1 MTLFRKKERLTGEI
15 RINRHFS
22 EGNFFLSY
30 PFRVGFS
37 IVPKSEIPVKVLI
50 GVPKKRFK
58 HATDR
63 NRIKRLFR
71 EVYRL
76 NKETLFAVLEEK
88 DFSINLSVNYI
99 SSDIFSYET
108 MQRKWQEAIERLTIK
123 ILPPTPNPLKG
134 AFR

>member
-1 MTLFRKKERLTGEI
+1 MQTKFTFRKKERLTGEI
-15 RINRHFS
+15 RINKHFS
-22 EGNFFLSY
+22 EGDFFISY

-37 IVPKSEIPVKVLI
+37 IVEKSETPAKVLI

-76 NKETLFAVLEEK
+76 NKTALFSILENK
-88 DFSINLSVNYI
+88 DFSIYLSVNYI
-99 SSDIFSYET
+99 SSQMLSYEI
-108 MQRKWQEAIERLTIK
+108 MQRKWQETIK
-123 ILPPTPNPLKG
+123 ELSQKMP
-134 AFR
+134 